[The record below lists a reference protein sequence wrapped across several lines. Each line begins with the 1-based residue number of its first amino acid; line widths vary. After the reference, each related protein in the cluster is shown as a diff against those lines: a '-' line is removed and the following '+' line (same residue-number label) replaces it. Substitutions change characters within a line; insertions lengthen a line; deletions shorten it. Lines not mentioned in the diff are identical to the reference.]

1 MLVERCV
8 ESQSYHIRLIAS
20 PSLPSLL
27 NLVLLSLH
35 LEELR
40 YLESLLLR
48 PGRVEDEPQRRIT
61 TTATLPAAVSIGGKR
76 RQRVERAL
84 TGAGFFG
91 RSRSPTAVVPW
102 ELLVPGLL
110 VEWDA
115 DLQELVRREVRANGG
130 QGPAVGV
137 QLKEVKEGF

>member
-1 MLVERCV
+1 
-8 ESQSYHIRLIAS
+8 
-20 PSLPSLL
+20 
-27 NLVLLSLH
+27 
-35 LEELR
+35 
-40 YLESLLLR
+40 
-48 PGRVEDEPQRRIT
+48 
-61 TTATLPAAVSIGGKR
+61 
-76 RQRVERAL
+76 VERAL

-91 RSRSPTAVVPW
+91 RSRSLGAVVPW

-130 QGPAVGV
+130 QGTAVGV